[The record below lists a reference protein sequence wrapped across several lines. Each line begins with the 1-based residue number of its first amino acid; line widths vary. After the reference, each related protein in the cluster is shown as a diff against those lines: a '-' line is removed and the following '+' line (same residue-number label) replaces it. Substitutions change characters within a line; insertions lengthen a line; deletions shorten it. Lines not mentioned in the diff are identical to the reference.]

1 MAAFMSEQLELD
13 MKRNQ
18 LVIEG
23 KLSRGEADQQA
34 QEWEAVRVILF
45 RLKEP
50 NECGLVHLPVLIYKV
65 YPGAQ

>member
-50 NECGLVHLPVLIYKV
+50 NECG
-65 YPGAQ
+65 